1 MEQANKQILET
12 MMAVGERLL
21 QYGERTNPTLK
32 ASQVGWRGA
41 FRDGFVAKDRSEA
54 GESFFF
60 NSDPY
65 QEEGAHLIHSG
76 GLFAPGPGAFPQ
88 TGEGVA
94 LTCKLF
100 VYFFM

>member
-21 QYGERTNPTLK
+21 QYGERTNPT
-32 ASQVGWRGA
+32 QGITGWVG
-41 FRDGFVAKDRSEA
+41 DGFVTKERSEA

-76 GLFAPGPGAFPQ
+76 RLFAPGPGAFPQ

-100 VYFFM
+100 IYFFM